1 MLKTKKW
8 TESDSDFKKITRI
21 HNSVLHDFSDHP
33 DELKKNWILRDKTC
47 VAEKYFLLNK
57 EERVGIIHLNQGTG
71 KNHQNCYFE
80 IFIIPELQS
89 YENYKILYDQ
99 MLIRVKKIQCNR
111 LYPWSYLHENYK
123 NYIDFLKREGFKI
136 IMKHREYKLNVENF
150 DFSFFEPLLDNL
162 RKNGIRLYD
171 SKNEMQNFSN
181 HYKKLEEL
189 VWKYIKDEPMPDGD
203 FHVRKSYERWLEK
216 RKEFEENSY
225 GVEMVAVKKG
235 EYIGSTRVKVN
246 KMSEPNRGYTE
257 STGVLKQFRRQGIAT
272 ALKVESIKKLS
283 SKDIKEIR
291 TGNEMNN
298 PMYKINEK
306 LGFELMEQSIEF
318 RKDI

>member
-1 MLKTKKW
+1 MAKTLKW
-8 TESDSDFKKITRI
+8 SESALDFKEIARI
-21 HNSVLHDFSDHP
+21 HNSVLHDFLDHP
-33 DELKKNWILRDKTC
+33 GELKKNWKLRDKTGA
-47 VAEKYFLLNK
+47 AEKYFLFNK
-57 EERVGIIHLNQGTG
+57 EERVGVIHMNQGTG

-80 IFIIPELQS
+80 IFIIPEFQS

-99 MLIRVKKIQCNR
+99 MLRRVKEIQCNL

-123 NYIDFLKREGFKI
+123 NYIDFLKREDFEI
-136 IMKHREYKLNVENF
+136 VMRHREYKLNVENF
-150 DFSFFEPLLDNL
+150 DFSFFEPLLDKL
-162 RKNGIRLYD
+162 RKNGIQLYD
-171 SKNEMQNFSN
+171 SKNKMQNFSN

-189 VWKYIKDEPMPDGD
+189 VWNYIQDEPMPDGD

-225 GVEMVAVKKG
+225 GVEMVAVKKD

-291 TGNEMNN
+291 TGNEINN

-306 LGFELMEQSIEF
+306 LGFEMMEQSIEF
-318 RKDI
+318 RKVI